1 MRAQIHAFLT
11 KPISIILVILISATL
26 TYFTGGLGYFF
37 GMIVALVILWAGRF
51 IWLDFGI
58 GKPQWVKSI
67 FSAIALAISIF
78 ILIDIFVQPFIEI
91 YYGSI
96 DLSSFDGLRGNFVNY
111 VVFILFMWVVAGF
124 GEEFL
129 YRGFFMKHFAIVL
142 GNTNKAWFISAL
154 VISTLFGIAHLYQG
168 ISGVIAAGLVGFCLS
183 LIFYNNRENLILAML
198 VHGFYDMIGITLI
211 FLNRETLFLD
221 WIQEYIIK

>member
-1 MRAQIHAFLT
+1 MRDQIHAFLT
-11 KPISIILVILISATL
+11 KPITIILVILISAAL

-37 GMIVALVILWAGRF
+37 GMIVALIILWAGRF
-51 IWLDFGI
+51 KWMDFGI
-58 GKPQWVKSI
+58 GKPKWIKSI
-67 FSAIALAISIF
+67 VRALVLAISIF

-111 VVFILFMWVVAGF
+111 VVFILFMWIVAGF

-168 ISGVIAAGLVGFCLS
+168 MSGVIAAGLVGFCLS
-183 LIFYNNRENLILAML
+183 LIFYNNRDNLILAML

-211 FLNRETLFLD
+211 FLNRETLFVD
-221 WIQEYIIK
+221 WIQEYIFG

>member
-1 MRAQIHAFLT
+1 MRNKIHAFLT

-37 GMIVALVILWAGRF
+37 GLFIALIILWAGRF
-51 IWLDFGI
+51 KWLYFGI
-58 GKPQWVKSI
+58 GKPNWSKSI
-67 FSAIALAISIF
+67 VRALILAISIF

-129 YRGFFMKHFAIVL
+129 YRGFFMKQFAIIL
-142 GNTNKAWFISAL
+142 GNTNRTWFISAL

-168 ISGVIAAGLVGFCLS
+168 ISGVIAAGLAGFCLS
-183 LIFYNNRENLILAML
+183 LIFYKNRENLILAML

-211 FLNRETLFLD
+211 FLSKER
-221 WIQEYIIK
+221 IIVDLVQKYVIG